1 MIPFLCAENFCDLLG
16 KVNKEI
22 ELKLTYITE
31 RGVRGFDL
39 KKNPTTFVLLQSLRS
54 EVSIDKQTILLVEMI
69 HVQWIRIISVVYIIY
84 NFSDK

>member
-22 ELKLTYITE
+22 ELKLTYITA